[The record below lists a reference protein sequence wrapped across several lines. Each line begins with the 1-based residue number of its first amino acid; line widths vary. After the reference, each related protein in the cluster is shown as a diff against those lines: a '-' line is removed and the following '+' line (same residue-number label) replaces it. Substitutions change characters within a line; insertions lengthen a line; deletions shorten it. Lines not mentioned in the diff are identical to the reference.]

1 MDAGKPARYV
11 IAGAGAIGIA
21 VGGLLE
27 RSGSRVKLLAR
38 PAFQAA
44 LATGVTIRLEEGE
57 FVYVAEAVASCSEIK
72 PEPGDVVL
80 LTTKSQ
86 ATEALAGDLASVFD
100 RMTPVVCLQN
110 AIRNEEIVSRRFAR
124 VYAGLVFMS
133 AVQLVPELI
142 TVPGRRTVAVGIYPS
157 GVDGISQS
165 ICSDFSRAG
174 IEAVASRY
182 VMAMKWGKL
191 IANLNN
197 ATHAITGYWL
207 ERGSTDPEMRSL
219 MAEVREEGLRVLD
232 AAGIAVEPPKG
243 EPSPVPIRKMTE
255 ALKQGAKVAENPESL
270 PVEKRTYA
278 SMWQDL
284 RLGRRSHEAEFLNGE
299 IVEIGKRVGI
309 ATPYNSTLLGV
320 IDRMF
325 DERLDP
331 GIYTPAE
338 LKRLVKARAGSV

>member
-1 MDAGKPARYV
+1 
-11 IAGAGAIGIA
+11 
-21 VGGLLE
+21 
-27 RSGSRVKLLAR
+27 
-38 PAFQAA
+38 
-44 LATGVTIRLEEGE
+44 
-57 FVYVAEAVASCSEIK
+57 
-72 PEPGDVVL
+72 
-80 LTTKSQ
+80 
-86 ATEALAGDLASVFD
+86 
-100 RMTPVVCLQN
+100 
-110 AIRNEEIVSRRFAR
+110 
-124 VYAGLVFMS
+124 
-133 AVQLVPELI
+133 
-142 TVPGRRTVAVGIYPS
+142 
-157 GVDGISQS
+157 
-165 ICSDFSRAG
+165 
-174 IEAVASRY
+174 
-182 VMAMKWGKL
+182 
-191 IANLNN
+191 
-197 ATHAITGYWL
+197 
-207 ERGSTDPEMRSL
+207 
-219 MAEVREEGLRVLD
+219 MAEVREEGLSVLD